1 MSTTSL
7 GKNLQDRIVSTL
19 KINPQMSYLEA
30 VETVL
35 VSVGILNSRG
45 SLHPG
50 SNRDSYHRRD

>member
-1 MSTTSL
+1 
-7 GKNLQDRIVSTL
+7 
-19 KINPQMSYLEA
+19 LEA